1 MYSVMTIVNTA
12 VLYTWKML
20 RKSFE
25 SSHYT
30 LRIYNCG
37 VIGVLINFTV
47 FVLQYIHLLDITP
60 YTLNLHEV
68 YAYHIS
74 IKLEKKKK
82 KQLMIAVDVVITVIR
97 FHFFCCHNGGEIF
110 GQIQGPSI
118 LLFSLPLNS
127 CEIFNSPGMFSC
139 SINRY
144 NLAYSIPDS

>member
-25 SSHYT
+25 SSHNT

-47 FVLQYIHLLDITP
+47 FVLQYIHLSDITP

-82 KQLMIAVDVVITVIR
+82 KTVDDCSR
-97 FHFFCCHNGGEIF
+97 RCYHCH
-110 GQIQGPSI
+110 QIPLF
-118 LLFSLPLNS
+118 LLSQWW
-127 CEIFNSPGMFSC
+127 
-139 SINRY
+139 
-144 NLAYSIPDS
+144 

>member
-47 FVLQYIHLLDITP
+47 FVLQYIHLSDITP

-82 KQLMIAVDVVITVIR
+82 KTVDDCSR
-97 FHFFCCHNGGEIF
+97 RCYHCH
-110 GQIQGPSI
+110 QIPLF
-118 LLFSLPLNS
+118 LLSQWW
-127 CEIFNSPGMFSC
+127 
-139 SINRY
+139 
-144 NLAYSIPDS
+144 